1 VTIVLTWCVVG
12 TCQEV
17 RFCAECVAGEDGR
30 TLRPSSPSAL
40 LPALLRV
47 LAQLVVPPSS
57 QGRFG
62 LTVSVPSTLVGVA
75 LMALLCEEV
84 NLFFVGTCCRCVVVS
99 LVAPCDTLVV
109 SQVPFEE
116 LCLLLGPLLEALATS
131 VASAGSGG
139 RETMQDTTAAVV
151 AFADGL
157 LAVLSI
163 SVTLQT
169 NIRKARPLS
178 SFFFL
183 CCLCHPQ
190 VAGYRRRHVVC
201 LSLFLVLAW
210 IGV

>member
-1 VTIVLTWCVVG
+1 MTRLSC
-12 TCQEV
+12 
-17 RFCAECVAGEDGR
+17 D
-30 TLRPSSPSAL
+30 
-40 LPALLRV
+40 
-47 LAQLVVPPSS
+47 
-57 QGRFG
+57 
-62 LTVSVPSTLVGVA
+62 TLV
-75 LMALLCEEV
+75 L
-84 NLFFVGTCCRCVVVS
+84 S
-99 LVAPCDTLVV
+99 QPCDTLVL

-139 RETMQDTTAAVV
+139 RETVQDTTAAVV

-190 VAGYRRRHVVC
+190 VARYSTCKQHAHHSAGTLDGTLQVQ
-201 LSLFLVLAW
+201 
-210 IGV
+210 GDP